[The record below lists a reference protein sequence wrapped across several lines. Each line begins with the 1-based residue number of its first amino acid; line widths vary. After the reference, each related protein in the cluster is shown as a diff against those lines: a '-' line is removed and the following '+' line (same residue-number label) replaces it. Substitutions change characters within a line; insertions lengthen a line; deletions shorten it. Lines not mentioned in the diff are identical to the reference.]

1 MDYTPIL
8 RKSDV
13 SCQESSSTASSLLK
27 EPATEQLDVTEE
39 AEHFDEGQAQFAAS
53 TSQSEWETEIEEK
66 SLLLRRATRRGA
78 RSVQVGYTM
87 NPRRLPHRESRV
99 KSFKQLLEYP
109 RADEDVRSSLAAT
122 EMAPSRIFVSN
133 DVIGMH
139 LDWPL
144 YSQQAE
150 SFATAAHIIVSDA
163 ALVRTSLICTTVP
176 QEFTEVGTFV
186 VAMSGLQHRHE
197 VTLDG
202 LGSWGTPQGTT
213 KFYNFC
219 SATRKLMIATPESYA
234 YKVQSNRYIHPGTDE
249 RGHFIKKIFC
259 GMTNTG
265 EGCAYAVIT
274 YSWEGTPHPIAVA
287 MPTSAPSRERPYGS
301 RSWEASDIDVTVD
314 EGVMHHGLPVL
325 SRVAVDFDLA
335 CKILLAGV
343 EIPQHRICTQ
353 VPSVF
358 RDGGTFVLDIDA
370 CGGEK
375 MLSHDGHE
383 WMKPSGSSRYFR
395 FDDDDNITRVD
406 RAGVAPSA
414 EQFDIQ
420 VLAKRYEC
428 TDVPGFV
435 RKLYIVRDKAS
446 EPRVNTHIAV
456 LTYHWKAE
464 PAIARANRGVIITR
478 KRQAEHVNAQDGSRA
493 LLESIDAPPYRMKRS
508 MGTDLRIGNDKTSK
522 PKSLPMI
529 DALSRF
535 RLSPT
540 DNFRRL
546 ALTKKSEN
554 LCRLAAIL
562 DRAEPIME
570 RFEQYFLS
578 NCHSHPLN
586 STNAMWME
594 QPLSDQL
601 IERGEVAKATSHEM
615 EECVIVNEQGE
626 PIELPPGCE
635 IVYESSS

>member
-1 MDYTPIL
+1 MDYNPIL

-53 TSQSEWETEIEEK
+53 TSQSEWEADIEEK
-66 SLLLRRATRRGA
+66 SLLLRGATRRGA
-78 RSVQVGYTM
+78 RSAQVGYSM

-109 RADEDVRSSLAAT
+109 RADDDVRNSLAAT

-150 SFATAAHIIVSDA
+150 SFATAAHII
-163 ALVRTSLICTTVP
+163 
-176 QEFTEVGTFV
+176 
-186 VAMSGLQHRHE
+186 
-197 VTLDG
+197 
-202 LGSWGTPQGTT
+202 
-213 KFYNFC
+213 
-219 SATRKLMIATPESYA
+219 
-234 YKVQSNRYIHPGTDE
+234 VQSNRYIHPGTDE

-314 EGVMHHGLPVL
+314 EGIMHHGLPVL

-353 VPSVF
+353 VPPVF

-478 KRQAEHVNAQDGSRA
+478 KRQAEHVDAQDGNRA
-493 LLESIDAPPYRMKRS
+493 LLESVDAPPYRMKRS
-508 MGTDLRIGNDKTSK
+508 MGTDLR
-522 PKSLPMI
+522 
-529 DALSRF
+529 
-535 RLSPT
+535 
-540 DNFRRL
+540 
-546 ALTKKSEN
+546 
-554 LCRLAAIL
+554 
-562 DRAEPIME
+562 
-570 RFEQYFLS
+570 YFLS
-578 NCHSHPLN
+578 NCHSRPLN
-586 STNAMWME
+586 GSNAMWME
-594 QPLSDQL
+594 QPLNDQL